1 MKNNVAVV
9 ISDYY
14 EDISNGLIDGFTNSL
29 DPKFTIDTHKVTGAW
44 EIVHKINSLTEKY
57 DKFVA
62 IGAIIKG
69 GTDHYEYISQGVI
82 DGLIKLTIDKNIYIA
97 NCVLNVHD
105 VNDAYDRSKEDDNN
119 KGSQAA
125 FAINNLF
132 TQFYLVFTL

>member
-1 MKNNVAVV
+1 MKSNVAIIV
-9 ISDYY
+9 SDYY
-14 EDISNGLIDGFTNSL
+14 EDISNGLVDGFTNSL
-29 DPKFTIDTHKVTGAW
+29 DRKFTIDTYKVTGAW
-44 EIVHKINSLTEKY
+44 EIVHKINSLTDKY

-82 DGLIKLTIDKNIYIA
+82 DGLIKLTIDKNVYIA

-105 VNDAYDRSKEDDNN
+105 VDDAYNRSKEDDNN

-132 TQFYLVFTL
+132 T

>member
-1 MKNNVAVV
+1 MISMKSNVAVV
-9 ISDYY
+9 FSDYY
-14 EDISNGLIDGFTNSL
+14 EDISNGLVDGFTKSL
-29 DPKFTIDTHKVTGAW
+29 DSNLTIDIYKVIGAW
-44 EIVHKINSLTEKY
+44 EIIHKINSLTDKY
-57 DKFVA
+57 NKFVA

-105 VNDAYDRSKEDDNN
+105 VNDAYERSEENDNN

-132 TQFYLVFTL
+132 T

>member
-1 MKNNVAVV
+1 MKSNVAIVV
-9 ISDYY
+9 SDYY
-14 EDISNGLIDGFTNSL
+14 EDISSGLVDGFTNSL
-29 DPKFTIDTHKVTGAW
+29 DQKFTIDTHNVTGAW
-44 EIVHKINSLTEKY
+44 EIIHKINSLTDKY

-82 DGLIKLTIDKNIYIA
+82 NGLIKLTIDKNIYIA

-105 VNDAYDRSKEDDNN
+105 VKDAYDRSKDDSSN

-132 TQFYLVFTL
+132 T

>member
-1 MKNNVAVV
+1 MISMKSNVAIVV
-9 ISDYY
+9 SDYY
-14 EDISNGLIDGFTNSL
+14 EDISSGLVDGFTNSL
-29 DPKFTIDTHKVTGAW
+29 DPKFTIDTHNVTGAW
-44 EIVHKINSLTEKY
+44 EIIHKINSLTDKY

-82 DGLIKLTIDKNIYIA
+82 DGLIKLTIEKNIYIA

-105 VNDAYDRSKEDDNN
+105 VNDAYHRSKKDDNN

-132 TQFYLVFTL
+132 T

>member
-1 MKNNVAVV
+1 MILMKSNVAIVV
-9 ISDYY
+9 SDYY
-14 EDISNGLIDGFTNSL
+14 EDISNGLVDGFTNSL
-29 DPKFTIDTHKVTGAW
+29 DSKFTIDTYKVTGAW
-44 EIVHKINSLTEKY
+44 EIIYKINSLSNTY

-82 DGLIKLTIDKNIYIA
+82 EGLIKLTIEKNIYIA
-97 NCVLNVHD
+97 NSVLNVRD
-105 VNDAYDRSKEDDNN
+105 VNDAYERSKENTNN

-132 TQFYLVFTL
+132 T

>member
-1 MKNNVAVV
+1 MISMKNNIAIVV
-9 ISDYY
+9 SDYY
-14 EDISNGLIDGFTNSL
+14 EDISNGLVDGFTNSL
-29 DPKFTIDTHKVTGAW
+29 DPIFTIDTHNVTGAW
-44 EIVHKINSLTEKY
+44 EIIHKINSLTDKY

-82 DGLIKLTIDKNIYIA
+82 DGLIKLTIEKNIYIA

-105 VNDAYDRSKEDDNN
+105 VNDAYDRSKDDDNN

-132 TQFYLVFTL
+132 T

>member
-1 MKNNVAVV
+1 MKNNIAIVV
-9 ISDYY
+9 SDYY
-14 EDISNGLIDGFTNSL
+14 EDISNGLVDGFTNSL
-29 DPKFTIDTHKVTGAW
+29 DPKFTIDTHNVTGAW
-44 EIVHKINSLTEKY
+44 EIIHKINSLTDKY

-62 IGAIIKG
+62 IGSIIKG

-105 VNDAYDRSKEDDNN
+105 VNDAYDRSKDDDNN

-125 FAINNLF
+125 FALNNLF
-132 TQFYLVFTL
+132 T

>member
-1 MKNNVAVV
+1 MISMKSNVAIVV
-9 ISDYY
+9 SDYY
-14 EDISNGLIDGFTNSL
+14 EDISSGLVDGFTNSL
-29 DPKFTIDTHKVTGAW
+29 DPKFTIDTHNVTGAW
-44 EIVHKINSLTEKY
+44 EIIHKINSLTDKY

-82 DGLIKLTIDKNIYIA
+82 DGLIKLTIEKNIYIA

-105 VNDAYDRSKEDDNN
+105 VNDAYDRSKNDDNN

-132 TQFYLVFTL
+132 T

>member
-1 MKNNVAVV
+1 MNSTCFNVSIENNIAHLVLNRP
-9 ISDYY
+9 
-14 EDISNGLIDGFTNSL
+14 EKRNSMVPEFWDEL
-29 DPKFTIDTHKVTGAW
+29 PKI
-44 EIVHKINSLTEKY
+44 IHKINSLTDKY

-82 DGLIKLTIDKNIYIA
+82 DGLIKLTIDKNVYIA

-105 VNDAYDRSKEDDNN
+105 INDAYDRSKENASN

-132 TQFYLVFTL
+132 T

>member
-1 MKNNVAVV
+1 MKNNIAIVV
-9 ISDYY
+9 SDYY
-14 EDISNGLIDGFTNSL
+14 EDISNGLVDGFTNSL
-29 DPKFTIDTHKVTGAW
+29 DPIFTIDTHNVTGAW
-44 EIVHKINSLTEKY
+44 EIIHKINSLTDKY

-105 VNDAYDRSKEDDNN
+105 VNDAYDRSKDDDNN

-132 TQFYLVFTL
+132 T

>member
-1 MKNNVAVV
+1 MISMKSNVAIVV
-9 ISDYY
+9 SDYY
-14 EDISNGLIDGFTNSL
+14 EDISSGLVDGFTNSL
-29 DPKFTIDTHKVTGAW
+29 DPKFTIDTHNVTGAW
-44 EIVHKINSLTEKY
+44 EIIHKINSLTDKY

-82 DGLIKLTIDKNIYIA
+82 DGLIKLTIEKNIYIA

-105 VNDAYDRSKEDDNN
+105 VNDAYDRSKQDDNN

-132 TQFYLVFTL
+132 T

>member
-1 MKNNVAVV
+1 MKNNVAIVV
-9 ISDYY
+9 SDYY

-29 DPKFTIDTHKVTGAW
+29 DPKFTIDTHNVTGAW
-44 EIVHKINSLTEKY
+44 EIVHKINSLADKY

-105 VNDAYDRSKEDDNN
+105 INDAYDRSKEDENN

-132 TQFYLVFTL
+132 T

>member
-1 MKNNVAVV
+1 MISMKSNVAIVV
-9 ISDYY
+9 SDYY
-14 EDISNGLIDGFTNSL
+14 EDISSGLVDGFTNSL
-29 DPKFTIDTHKVTGAW
+29 DPKFTIDTHNVTGAW
-44 EIVHKINSLTEKY
+44 EIIHKINSLTDKY

-97 NCVLNVHD
+97 NCVLNIHD
-105 VNDAYDRSKEDDNN
+105 VNDAYDRSKEDNNN

-125 FAINNLF
+125 FAINKLF
-132 TQFYLVFTL
+132 T

>member
-1 MKNNVAVV
+1 MKSNVAIVV
-9 ISDYY
+9 SDYY
-14 EDISNGLIDGFTNSL
+14 EDISNGLVDGFTNSL
-29 DPKFTIDTHKVTGAW
+29 DPKFTIDTHNVTGAW
-44 EIVHKINSLTEKY
+44 EIVHKINSLADKY
-57 DKFVA
+57 NKFVA

-82 DGLIKLTIDKNIYIA
+82 NGLIKLTIDKNIYIA

-105 VNDAYDRSKEDDNN
+105 VKDAYDRSKEDSSN

-132 TQFYLVFTL
+132 T

>member
-1 MKNNVAVV
+1 MISMKSNVAIVV
-9 ISDYY
+9 SDYY
-14 EDISNGLIDGFTNSL
+14 EDISSGLVDGFTNSL
-29 DPKFTIDTHKVTGAW
+29 DPKFTIDTHNVTGAW
-44 EIVHKINSLTEKY
+44 EIIHKINSLTDKY

-82 DGLIKLTIDKNIYIA
+82 DGLIKLTIEKNIYIA

-105 VNDAYDRSKEDDNN
+105 VNDAYDRSKDDDNN

-132 TQFYLVFTL
+132 T

>member
-1 MKNNVAVV
+1 MKSNVAIVV
-9 ISDYY
+9 SDYY

-44 EIVHKINSLTEKY
+44 EIVHKINSLTDKY

-132 TQFYLVFTL
+132 T

>member
-1 MKNNVAVV
+1 MISMKNNIAIVV
-9 ISDYY
+9 SDYY
-14 EDISNGLIDGFTNSL
+14 EDISSGLVDGFTNSL
-29 DPKFTIDTHKVTGAW
+29 DPKFTIDTHNVTGAW
-44 EIVHKINSLTEKY
+44 EIIHKINSLTDKY

-82 DGLIKLTIDKNIYIA
+82 DGLIKLTIEKNIYIA

-105 VNDAYDRSKEDDNN
+105 VNDAYDRSKNDDNN

-132 TQFYLVFTL
+132 T

>member
-1 MKNNVAVV
+1 MISMKSNVAIVV
-9 ISDYY
+9 SDYY
-14 EDISNGLIDGFTNSL
+14 EDISNGLVDGFTNSL
-29 DPKFTIDTHKVTGAW
+29 DPKFTIDTHNVTGAW
-44 EIVHKINSLTEKY
+44 EIIHKINSLTDKY

-105 VNDAYDRSKEDDNN
+105 VNDAYDRSKNDDNN

-132 TQFYLVFTL
+132 T

>member
-1 MKNNVAVV
+1 MISMKSNVAIVV
-9 ISDYY
+9 SDYY
-14 EDISNGLIDGFTNSL
+14 EDISSGLVDGFTNSL
-29 DPKFTIDTHKVTGAW
+29 DPKFTIDTHNVTGAW
-44 EIVHKINSLTEKY
+44 EIIHKINSLTDKY

-105 VNDAYDRSKEDDNN
+105 VNDAYDRSKKDENN

-132 TQFYLVFTL
+132 T

>member
-1 MKNNVAVV
+1 MKSNVAIVV
-9 ISDYY
+9 SDYY
-14 EDISNGLIDGFTNSL
+14 EDISNGLVDGFTNSL
-29 DPKFTIDTHKVTGAW
+29 DTKFTIDTHNVTGAW
-44 EIVHKINSLTEKY
+44 EIIHKINSLTDKY

-82 DGLIKLTIDKNIYIA
+82 DGLIKLTIEKNIYIA

-105 VNDAYDRSKEDDNN
+105 VNDAYDRSKDDDKN

-132 TQFYLVFTL
+132 T

>member
-1 MKNNVAVV
+1 MISMKSNIAVV
-9 ISDYY
+9 VSDYY
-14 EDISNGLIDGFTNSL
+14 EEISNGLVDGFTNSL
-29 DPKFTIDTHKVTGAW
+29 DPKFTIDTHNVTGAW
-44 EIVHKINSLTEKY
+44 EIVHKINSLTDKY

-105 VNDAYDRSKEDDNN
+105 VNDAYDRSKDDDNN

-132 TQFYLVFTL
+132 T

>member
-1 MKNNVAVV
+1 MKSNIAIVV
-9 ISDYY
+9 SDYY
-14 EDISNGLIDGFTNSL
+14 EDISNGLVDGFTNSL
-29 DPKFTIDTHKVTGAW
+29 DPKFTIDTHNVTGAW
-44 EIVHKINSLTEKY
+44 EIVHKINSLADKY
-57 DKFVA
+57 NKFVA

-82 DGLIKLTIDKNIYIA
+82 NGLIKLTIDKNIYIA

-105 VNDAYDRSKEDDNN
+105 VKDAYDRSKDDSSN

-132 TQFYLVFTL
+132 T

>member
-44 EIVHKINSLTEKY
+44 EIVHKINSLTDKY

-105 VNDAYDRSKEDDNN
+105 VNDAYDRSKEDGNN

-132 TQFYLVFTL
+132 T

>member
-1 MKNNVAVV
+1 MTSNVAIVV
-9 ISDYY
+9 SDYY
-14 EDISNGLIDGFTNSL
+14 EDISSGLVDGFTNSL
-29 DPKFTIDTHKVTGAW
+29 DKKFTIDTHNVTGAW
-44 EIVHKINSLTEKY
+44 EIIHKINSLTDKY

-132 TQFYLVFTL
+132 T

>member
-1 MKNNVAVV
+1 MKNNIAIIV
-9 ISDYY
+9 SDYY
-14 EDISNGLIDGFTNSL
+14 EDISNGLVDGFTNSL
-29 DPKFTIDTHKVTGAW
+29 DPKFTIDTHNVTGAW
-44 EIVHKINSLTEKY
+44 EIIHKINSLTDKY

-62 IGAIIKG
+62 IGSIIKG

-105 VNDAYDRSKEDDNN
+105 VNDAYDRSKDDDNN

-132 TQFYLVFTL
+132 T

>member
-1 MKNNVAVV
+1 MKSNVAIVV
-9 ISDYY
+9 SDYY
-14 EDISNGLIDGFTNSL
+14 EDISSGLVDGFTNSL
-29 DPKFTIDTHKVTGAW
+29 DPKFTIDTHNVTGAW
-44 EIVHKINSLTEKY
+44 EIIHKINSLTDKY

-82 DGLIKLTIDKNIYIA
+82 DGLIKLTIEKNIYIA

-105 VNDAYDRSKEDDNN
+105 VNDAHDRSKKDTNN

-132 TQFYLVFTL
+132 T

>member
-1 MKNNVAVV
+1 MKNNVAIVV
-9 ISDYY
+9 SDYY
-14 EDISNGLIDGFTNSL
+14 EDISNGLLNGFTNSL
-29 DPKFTIDTHKVTGAW
+29 DPKFTIDTHNVTGAW

-69 GTDHYEYISQGVI
+69 GTDHYEYISQGVM
-82 DGLIKLTIDKNIYIA
+82 DGLIKLTIEKNIYIA

-105 VNDAYDRSKEDDNN
+105 VKDAYDRSKNNVNN

-125 FAINNLF
+125 IAINNLF
-132 TQFYLVFTL
+132 T

>member
-1 MKNNVAVV
+1 MISMKSNVAIVV
-9 ISDYY
+9 SDYY
-14 EDISNGLIDGFTNSL
+14 EDISSGLVDGFTNSL
-29 DPKFTIDTHKVTGAW
+29 DPKFTIDTHNVTGAW
-44 EIVHKINSLTEKY
+44 EIIHKINSLTDKY

-82 DGLIKLTIDKNIYIA
+82 DGLIKLTIEKNIYIA

-105 VNDAYDRSKEDDNN
+105 VNDAYYRSKEDSNN

-132 TQFYLVFTL
+132 T

>member
-1 MKNNVAVV
+1 MKSNVAIVV
-9 ISDYY
+9 SDYY
-14 EDISNGLIDGFTNSL
+14 EDISNGLVNGFTNSL
-29 DPKFTIDTHKVTGAW
+29 DPKFTIDTHNVTGAW
-44 EIVHKINSLTEKY
+44 EIVHKINSLTDKY

-82 DGLIKLTIDKNIYIA
+82 DGLIKLTIDKNIYIG

-105 VNDAYDRSKEDDNN
+105 INDAYDRSKKDDNN

-132 TQFYLVFTL
+132 T

>member
-1 MKNNVAVV
+1 MKSNVAIVV
-9 ISDYY
+9 SDYY
-14 EDISNGLIDGFTNSL
+14 EDISNGLIDGFTSSL
-29 DPKFTIDTHKVTGAW
+29 DQKFTIDTHKVTGAW
-44 EIVHKINSLTEKY
+44 EIVHKINSLTDKY

-69 GTDHYEYISQGVI
+69 GTDHYEYISQGVV

-105 VNDAYDRSKEDDNN
+105 INDAYHRSKEDENN

-132 TQFYLVFTL
+132 T

>member
-1 MKNNVAVV
+1 MKSNVAIVV
-9 ISDYY
+9 SDYY
-14 EDISNGLIDGFTNSL
+14 EDISNGLVDGFTNSL
-29 DPKFTIDTHKVTGAW
+29 DPKFTIDTHNVTGAW
-44 EIVHKINSLTEKY
+44 EIIHKINSLTDKY

-62 IGAIIKG
+62 IGSIIKG

-105 VNDAYDRSKEDDNN
+105 VNDAYDRSKNDDNN

-132 TQFYLVFTL
+132 T

>member
-1 MKNNVAVV
+1 MKSNVAIVV
-9 ISDYY
+9 SDYY
-14 EDISNGLIDGFTNSL
+14 EDISSGLVDGFTSSL
-29 DPKFTIDTHKVTGAW
+29 DPKFTIDTHNVTGAW
-44 EIVHKINSLTEKY
+44 EIIHKINSLTDKY

-105 VNDAYDRSKEDDNN
+105 VNDAYDRSKDDDNN

-132 TQFYLVFTL
+132 T

>member
-1 MKNNVAVV
+1 MKSNVAIVV
-9 ISDYY
+9 SDYY
-14 EDISNGLIDGFTNSL
+14 EDISSGLVDGFTNSL
-29 DPKFTIDTHKVTGAW
+29 DPKFTIDTHNVTGAW
-44 EIVHKINSLTEKY
+44 EIIHKINSLTDKY

-105 VNDAYDRSKEDDNN
+105 VNDAYDRSKKDDNN

-132 TQFYLVFTL
+132 T

>member
-1 MKNNVAVV
+1 MISMKSNVAIVV
-9 ISDYY
+9 SDYY
-14 EDISNGLIDGFTNSL
+14 EDISSGLVDGFTNSL
-29 DPKFTIDTHKVTGAW
+29 DPKFTIDTHNVTGAW
-44 EIVHKINSLTEKY
+44 EIIHKINSLTDKY

-82 DGLIKLTIDKNIYIA
+82 DGLIKLTIEKNIYIA

-105 VNDAYDRSKEDDNN
+105 VNDAYDRSKEDNNN

-125 FAINNLF
+125 FAINLS
-132 TQFYLVFTL
+132 LIHI

>member
-1 MKNNVAVV
+1 MKSNIAIVV
-9 ISDYY
+9 SDYY
-14 EDISNGLIDGFTNSL
+14 EDISNGLVDGFTNSL
-29 DPKFTIDTHKVTGAW
+29 DPKFTIDTHNVTGAW
-44 EIVHKINSLTEKY
+44 EIVHKINSLADKY
-57 DKFVA
+57 NKFVA

-82 DGLIKLTIDKNIYIA
+82 NGLIKLTIEKNIYIA

-105 VNDAYDRSKEDDNN
+105 VKDAYDRSKDDSSN

-132 TQFYLVFTL
+132 T